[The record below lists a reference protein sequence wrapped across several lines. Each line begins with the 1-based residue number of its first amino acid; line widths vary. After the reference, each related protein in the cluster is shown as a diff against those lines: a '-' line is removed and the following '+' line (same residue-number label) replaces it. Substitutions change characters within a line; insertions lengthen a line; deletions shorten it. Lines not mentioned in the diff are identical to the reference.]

1 MKSISQYIEYTNLKP
16 FITDRELDT
25 LVAEAKE
32 YKFYGV
38 CVPPFWVKQAKR
50 EIGNSNLK
58 LATVIGFP
66 FGYNV
71 TEAKLEEIKQGLSA
85 GANELEVVMNLSALK
100 IKMDW
105 TKIELAKCAKLIH
118 DQSASFKVIIE
129 TGYLSEAEIIR
140 ACKIAEEA
148 GADFVKTSTGIANQ
162 GAQEKRI
169 SLMKKN
175 LSPTIGVMACGGIR
189 TYGQVMDMVEA
200 GALRI
205 GTSSGVEIMKE
216 LEEEED

>member
-1 MKSISQYIEYTNLKP
+1 MKSINQYIEYTNLKP
-16 FITDRELDT
+16 FITDRELDK
-25 LVAEAKE
+25 VVSEAKE
-32 YKFYGV
+32 YKFHGI
-38 CVPPFWVKQAKR
+38 CIPPFWVKQAKR
-50 EIGNSNLK
+50 EIGNSPVN

-71 TEAKLEEIKQGLSA
+71 TEVKLEEIKQALAA
-85 GANELEVVMNLSALK
+85 GANELEVVMNISALK

-118 DQSASFKVIIE
+118 DHSSLFKVIIE
-129 TGYLSEAEIIR
+129 TAYLTDEEMIR
-140 ACKIAEEA
+140 ACKISEEA
-148 GADFVKTSTGIANQ
+148 GADVVKTSTGLAPQ
-162 GAQEKRI
+162 GSMEKRI

-175 LSPTIGVMACGGIR
+175 LPSHIGVMACGGIR

-200 GALRI
+200 GATRI

-216 LEEEED
+216 LEEEA